1 MGSTIN
7 IRQHEQSKDLHEQFH
22 HQLRREE
29 ERVGSTINIR
39 QHEQSK
45 DLHEQFHHQ
54 LRQHA
59 PGGGESGSYN

>member
-1 MGSTIN
+1 MP
-7 IRQHEQSKDLHEQFH
+7 
-22 HQLRREE
+22 REE

-59 PGGGESGSYN
+59 PGGGESG